1 MLAHNSSQ
9 SRRLTFGVS
18 LGVLIAVALPG
29 AALAQSQAGTTSTPA
44 TTSATSAS
52 AAASSSAS
60 GAANTKSSTSGKGA
74 GASAAKSRP
83 PQASPPVRPSEV
95 KTKAN
100 TDDTTTVTVTAER
113 PLIEHK
119 IDRDVYDVKQDPLA
133 ATGVASDVLNN
144 VPGVTVDNDGTVS
157 LRGNSGVQ
165 VYVNGK
171 KSAQMTGDNRAYTLQ
186 SLSADDIDTIE
197 VIPNPGA
204 AFGSDSAG
212 GIINIVMKR
221 GRALKAQ
228 TGFNLTVGEEGRVG
242 LNLRTGKSFGKLKL
256 NGSLNL
262 NHGAGGNGRGGGGQG
277 SGGNSPKVQ
286 SVSEQEELD
295 PTTGQVLT
303 DNLTHSVGKSSN
315 FNLSATATAEYDF
328 TDFDDLTADLNYTR
342 HQSDSHGSSET
353 DTYDATNTLVSNTT
367 RVSQSFAPSETG
379 DYRLTFDHRGPVGS
393 TEDFKMQLSHSSS
406 LNDGVTYTENIFN
419 SPAEPATYT
428 TRWSKTRTDVN
439 EFSGDWSHPL
449 GDYDKTQQQIQAGWS
464 IQQTITDQDRYQ
476 SLNLPEPVAPPDM
489 PNDRSTTLFDDSQLI
504 DAAYFIYQRQLGA
517 FGFQTGLRVEDEHE
531 KVFGLNPTEPSL
543 LPFAL
548 TRDTMNYS
556 PSLFLTYKLTTAD
569 NFRFSYSRKITRP
582 SGSQLNPQVVFSPD
596 GLTASS
602 GNSSLKAATTDKYN
616 LQYTHDGQVMNLD
629 GAVYYNAT
637 QGNIETV
644 SYYLTDPPDV
654 LLSLPENIGGVR
666 NWGVSG
672 SLRLRSPDR
681 KFMVMVSPNIGYTV
695 RDFIDPS
702 TMRQTRFAGPNSSTN
717 LRFTYQPLT
726 TDTLAWLAQYRGKS
740 VNTQGYRSA
749 SFTNSLSWMHQIV
762 QNKIVMTANLS
773 NILEG
778 PINKSVTDTS
788 TIFGYNERVDQ
799 APTFMVSLRY
809 TFGQPANRGQGGFHG
824 GGRGGFGGGQGGGYG
839 GGSPGGGGSGGG
851 GPGGGGGG

>member
-1 MLAHNSSQ
+1 MLAHNLSQ
-9 SRRLTFGVS
+9 QRRLTLGVS
-18 LGVLIAVALPG
+18 LSVLMAVALP
-29 AALAQSQAGTTSTPA
+29 AAAWAQSQAGSASSAAAPTATPA
-44 TTSATSAS
+44 KSAS
-52 AAASSSAS
+52 APASSA
-60 GAANTKSSTSGKGA
+60 
-74 GASAAKSRP
+74 P
-83 PQASPPVRPSEV
+83 PAQPPRV
-95 KTKAN
+95 KTK
-100 TDDTTTVTVTAER
+100 TDDDTTTVTVTADR

-171 KSAQMTGDNRAYTLQ
+171 KSAQMQGDNRAYTLQ

-204 AFGSDSAG
+204 AFGSDTAG

-221 GRALKAQ
+221 GRGLKPQ

-242 LNLRTGKSFGKLKL
+242 LNLRTGKTFGKLKL

-295 PTTGQVLT
+295 PTTGQVLN
-303 DNLTHSVGKSSN
+303 DSLTHSVGKSSL

-328 TDFDDLTADLNYTR
+328 TDFDDLTADLNYTK

-353 DTYDATNTLVSNTT
+353 DTYDAANTLVSNTT

-428 TRWSKTRTDVN
+428 TRWSKTKTDVD

-464 IQQTITDQDRYQ
+464 IQQTVTDQDRYQ
-476 SLNLPEPVAPPDM
+476 SLNLPEQVAPPDM
-489 PNDRSTTLFDDSQLI
+489 PNDQGTTLFDDTQLI

-531 KVFGLNPTEPSL
+531 KIFGLNPTEPSL
-543 LPFAL
+543 APFAL
-548 TRDTMNYS
+548 TRDMMNYS
-556 PSLFLTYKLTTAD
+556 PSIFLTYKLTTAD

-582 SGSQLNPQVVFSPD
+582 SGSQLNPQIVFSAD
-596 GLTASS
+596 GLTASE
-602 GNSSLKAATTDKYN
+602 GNSSLKPATTDKYN

-629 GAVYYNAT
+629 GALYYNAT

-666 NWGVSG
+666 NWGFSG

-695 RDFIDPS
+695 RDFFDPS
-702 TMRQTRFAGPNSSTN
+702 TLRQTRFAGPNSSTN
-717 LRFTYQPLT
+717 FRFTYQPESA
-726 TDTLAWLAQYRGKS
+726 DTVTWLAQYRGKS
-740 VNTQGYRSA
+740 VSTQGYRSA
-749 SFTNSLSWMHQIV
+749 SFTNSLSWMHQVIR
-762 QNKIVMTANLS
+762 NKMVLTANLS

-778 PINKSVTDTS
+778 PINKTVTDTP
-788 TIFGYNERVDQ
+788 TIFGYQERVDQ
-799 APTFMVSLRY
+799 SPTFMVSLRY
-809 TFGQPANRGQGGFHG
+809 TFGQPVNRGQGNWQRG
-824 GGRGGFGGGQGGGYG
+824 GGRGGLGGGQGGGYG
-839 GGSPGGGGSGGG
+839 GGGPGG
-851 GPGGGGGG
+851 GPGGGGASGSPGGGGY

>member
-1 MLAHNSSQ
+1 MLAHNSSK
-9 SRRLTFGVS
+9 SRRLTFSVS
-18 LGVLIAVALPG
+18 LIVLIALVPAV
-29 AALAQSQAGTTSTPA
+29 ALAQSQSGTAQS
-44 TTSATSAS
+44 S
-52 AAASSSAS
+52 AASSAAS
-60 GAANTKSSTSGKGA
+60 
-74 GASAAKSRP
+74 
-83 PQASPPVRPSEV
+83 QASSNAPPLTPKAAPTKAASPSRASQA
-95 KTKAN
+95 KTKADS
-100 TDDTTTVTVTAER
+100 DDTTTVTITADK

-204 AFGSDSAG
+204 AFGSDSSG

-221 GRALKAQ
+221 GHALKPQ

-242 LNLRTGKSFGKLKL
+242 LNLRTGKTFGKLKL

-262 NHGAGGNGRGGGGQG
+262 NHGAGGNGRGGGGQS
-277 SGGNSPKVQ
+277 SGGGSPKVQ

-328 TDFDDLTADLNYTR
+328 TDFDDLTADLNYTK

-353 DTYDATNTLVSNTT
+353 DTFDATNTLISNTT

-419 SPAEPATYT
+419 TPADAPTYT
-428 TRWSKTRTDVN
+428 TRWSKTRTDID

-464 IQQTITDQDRYQ
+464 IQQTVTDQDRYQ
-476 SLNLPEPVAPPDM
+476 SLNLPEQVAPPAS
-489 PNDRSTTLFDDSQLI
+489 PNDQSTTLFDDNQLI

-531 KVFGLNPTEPSL
+531 KIFGLNPTEPSL
-543 LPFAL
+543 APFAL

-556 PSLFLTYKLTTAD
+556 PSIFLTYKLSTAD
-569 NFRFSYSRKITRP
+569 NFRLSYSRKITRP
-582 SGSQLNPQVVFSPD
+582 SGSQLNPQIVFSPD

-602 GNSSLKAATTDKYN
+602 GNEALKPSTTDKYN
-616 LQYTHDGQVMNLD
+616 LQYTHDGQIANLD
-629 GAVYYNAT
+629 GALYYNAT

-644 SYYLTDPPDV
+644 SYYLADPSNV
-654 LLSLPENIGGVR
+654 LLSLPENIGGTR
-666 NWGVSG
+666 NWGFSG
-672 SLRLRSPDR
+672 SLRLRSADH
-681 KFMVMVSPNIGYTV
+681 KFMAMISPNIGYTV
-695 RDFIDPS
+695 RDFIDPA
-702 TMRQTRFAGPNSSTN
+702 TMRQTRISGANSSTN
-717 LRFTYQPLT
+717 FRFTYQPRT
-726 TDTLAWLAQYRGKS
+726 TDTISWLAQYRGKS
-740 VNTQGYRSA
+740 VTPQGYRTA
-749 SFTNSLSWMHQIV
+749 SFTNSLSWMHQIIPSKLV
-762 QNKIVMTANLS
+762 ITSNLS

-809 TFGQPANRGQGGFHG
+809 TFGQPVNRGQGGFHG
-824 GGRGGFGGGQGGGYG
+824 GGRGGGYGGGGPGAGGGGTGGGGGGAGG
-839 GGSPGGGGSGGG
+839 GGSPGGGY
-851 GPGGGGGG
+851 